1 MQAFTVHLP
10 PSAAAQAPILVPEGF
25 AIWALIF
32 GPLWLMRHGVW
43 WWGLGALAVVALT
56 PWPVVAAVHL
66 LCGLCGRDARR
77 AALGRRG
84 WRLETVVV
92 ADNADQ
98 ALRRLLTA
106 RPGLAGLFRA

>member
-1 MQAFTVHLP
+1 MRAFTVHLP
-10 PSAAAQAPILVPEGF
+10 PAAVTSAPILMPERF
-25 AIWALIF
+25 SFWALVF

-43 WWGLGALAVVALT
+43 WWGLAALALSIVA
-56 PWPVVAAVHL
+56 PWPVEVAIHV

-84 WRLETVVV
+84 WRLEGVVM
-92 ADNADQ
+92 AENADA
-98 ALRRLLTA
+98 ALRRLLAA